1 MGMTPERKKFYTE
14 AFRRALR
21 KSMDSSLLRYE
32 DDLVEAFGRDL
43 DAHSDVWEFLF
54 SLPDDKVEETLSYF
68 MHFFARE
75 IYPKTALAKLEQR
88 IEQVEESVKETVEQ
102 AKEEIKEHTHEDH
115 KELASAL
122 GEAVWKAAGDVEAY
136 VIHEAEKTRQAIQD
150 SKLSDT
156 RNSWSKEAFEIARTI
171 DSI

>member
-32 DDLVEAFGRDL
+32 DDIVEAFGRDL
-43 DAHSDVWEFLF
+43 DAHPDVWEFLF
-54 SLPDDKVEETLSYF
+54 ALPDDKVEETLSYF
-68 MHFFARE
+68 MHFFAKE

-88 IEQVEESVKETVEQ
+88 IEKVEESVKETVEKKAEEVKEFVEESDREV
-102 AKEEIKEHTHEDH
+102 AKVVGAMSGK
-115 KELASAL
+115 
-122 GEAVWKAAGDVEAY
+122 VEARI
-136 VIHEAEKTRQAIQD
+136 VHEAEKTRQLIQE

-156 RNSWSKEAFEIARTI
+156 SENWSERALEIARTI

>member
-43 DAHSDVWEFLF
+43 DAHPDVWKFLF

-88 IEQVEESVKETVEQ
+88 IEKVEEKVEQ
-102 AKEEIKEHTHEDH
+102 AKEELKGEH
-115 KELASAL
+115 KELAEAI
-122 GEAVWKAAGDVEAY
+122 GENFGETQAY
-136 VIHEAEKTRQAIQD
+136 IIHEAEKTRQAIQE
-150 SKLSDT
+150 SKFSDT
-156 RNSWSKEAFEIARTI
+156 RENWSKEAFEIARTI

>member
-1 MGMTPERKKFYTE
+1 MNRKE
-14 AFRRALR
+14 QILEIFRRVLR
-21 KSMDSSLLRYE
+21 RECDSSLLRYE

-54 SLPDDKVEETLSYF
+54 KLPDDKVEETLSYF

-88 IEQVEESVKETVEQ
+88 IEKVEEKVEQKAEEVKESMH
-102 AKEEIKEHTHEDH
+102 EEH
-115 KELASAL
+115 KEMVGLM
-122 GEAVWKAAGDVEAY
+122 GEVSGSIKAHI
-136 VIHEAEKTRQAIQD
+136 IHEAEKTRQAIQE
-150 SKLSDT
+150 SKLSDN
-156 RNSWSKEAFEIARTI
+156 RENWSERAFEIARTI

>member
-68 MHFFARE
+68 MHFFAKE

-88 IEQVEESVKETVEQ
+88 IEKVEEKVEQ

-115 KELASAL
+115 KAMAKAI
-122 GEAVWKAAGDVEAY
+122 GKAVWEAAGDVEAY
-136 VIHEAEKTRQAIQD
+136 VIHEGEKTRQAIQE
-150 SKLSDT
+150 SKLSNN
-156 RNSWSKEAFEIARTI
+156 RENWSKEAFEIARTI

>member
-1 MGMTPERKKFYTE
+1 MNRKE
-14 AFRRALR
+14 QILEIFRRVLR
-21 KSMDSSLLRYE
+21 RECDSSLLRYE

-54 SLPDDKVEETLSYF
+54 KLPDDKVEETLSYF

-88 IEQVEESVKETVEQ
+88 IEKVEEKVEQKAEEVKESMEN
-102 AKEEIKEHTHEDH
+102 DH
-115 KELASAL
+115 KILVEVI
-122 GEAVWKAAGDVEAY
+122 GKAAGDVSGEVQARI
-136 VIHEAEKTRQAIQD
+136 IHEAEKTRQEIRD
-150 SKLSDT
+150 SKLSDA
-156 RNSWSKEAFEIARTI
+156 RENWSKEAFEIARTI

>member
-43 DAHSDVWEFLF
+43 DVHPDVWEFLF
-54 SLPDDKVEETLSYF
+54 KLPDDKVEETLSYF
-68 MHFFARE
+68 MHFFAKE

-88 IEQVEESVKETVEQ
+88 IEKVEESVKETVEKK
-102 AKEEIKEHTHEDH
+102 AEEVKEFVEESDRALARGIGKVSGEIKAHI
-115 KELASAL
+115 
-122 GEAVWKAAGDVEAY
+122 
-136 VIHEAEKTRQAIQD
+136 IHEGEKTRQLIQET
-150 SKLSDT
+150 KFSDT
-156 RNSWSKEAFEIARTI
+156 NESWSERAFEIARTI

>member
-1 MGMTPERKKFYTE
+1 
-14 AFRRALR
+14 
-21 KSMDSSLLRYE
+21 MDSSLLRYE

-43 DAHSDVWEFLF
+43 DAHPDVWEFLF

-88 IEQVEESVKETVEQ
+88 IEKVEEKVETVEE
-102 AKEEIKEHTHEDH
+102 KVDKVGEKMHEEHD
-115 KELASAL
+115 ELAGLMGKAT
-122 GEAVWKAAGDVEAY
+122 GEIEAY
-136 VIHEAEKTRQAIQD
+136 IIHEGEKTRQAIQE
-150 SKLSDT
+150 SKFSDN
-156 RNSWSKEAFEIARTI
+156 RENWSERAFEIARTI

>member
-32 DDLVEAFGRDL
+32 DDIVEAFGRDL
-43 DAHSDVWEFLF
+43 DAHPDVWEFLF
-54 SLPDDKVEETLSYF
+54 ALPDDKVEETLSYF

-88 IEQVEESVKETVEQ
+88 IEKVEEKVEQKAEEVKEFVEESDR
-102 AKEEIKEHTHEDH
+102 A
-115 KELASAL
+115 LARGIGKVA
-122 GEAVWKAAGDVEAY
+122 GEVEAR
-136 VIHEAEKTRQAIQD
+136 VIHEAEKTRQLIQE
-150 SKLSDT
+150 SKFSDT
-156 RNSWSKEAFEIARTI
+156 NASESWSERAFEIARTI

>member
-1 MGMTPERKKFYTE
+1 
-14 AFRRALR
+14 
-21 KSMDSSLLRYE
+21 
-32 DDLVEAFGRDL
+32 
-43 DAHSDVWEFLF
+43 VWEFLF

-88 IEQVEESVKETVEQ
+88 IEKVEERVEK

-115 KELASAL
+115 KELAETL
-122 GEAVWKAAGDVEAY
+122 GGIVGKATGEIEAY
-136 VIHEAEKTRQAIQD
+136 IIHEGEKTRQAFQE

-156 RNSWSKEAFEIARTI
+156 RENWSKEAFEIARTI